1 MYKIHHELTNTD
13 IIFPEAPHSDSINVV
28 EMGHSYPYAG
38 YKSMQLK
45 RNVYVIHYIL
55 RGKGMFCGMPV
66 EAPCGFLMTPD
77 TIQEYSVDIDP
88 ALGGWEQYWIMFGG
102 DIAAELLKNAGFS
115 LDSHVFKIKKIERE
129 RAIFARMFEISSYVE
144 QNDGLHMLS
153 VLFDLLSLR
162 SSSDGTAPANRYS
175 PYVKGALT
183 YIRDFYALDLCEDD
197 IANAVHISTKYL
209 HKLFKAEVGKP
220 PMKYLNAYRI
230 RHAKKLLITGNYPIS
245 KIASLVGFPDPN
257 YFCRVFQRF
266 NNGVSPLQYRK
277 NNLQQINNTSEVDQ

>member
-13 IIFPEAPHSDSINVV
+13 IIFPENPHSDSINVV
-28 EMGHSYPYAG
+28 ELGHSYPPAG

-45 RNVYVIHYIL
+45 RSVYVIHYIL
-55 RGKGMFCGMPV
+55 HGKGVFCGMPV

-88 ALGGWEQYWIMFGG
+88 DLGGWEQYWIMFGG
-102 DIAAELLKNAGFS
+102 DVAADILKNAGFS
-115 LDSHVFKIKKIERE
+115 LDSHVFPVSDISRE
-129 RAIFARMFEISSYVE
+129 ISIFSQMFERSGYVE

-153 VLFDLLSLR
+153 ILFDLLSLH
-162 SSSDGTAPANRYS
+162 STSDGTTQANKYS

-183 YIRDFYALDLCEDD
+183 YIKDFYALDLCEDD

-209 HKLFKAEVGKP
+209 HKLFKNEVGKP
-220 PMKYLNAYRI
+220 PIKYLNAYRV
-230 RHAKKLLITGNYPIS
+230 RHAKKLLITSNYPVS
-245 KIASLVGFPDPN
+245 RIATLVGFSDPN

-266 NNGVSPLQYRK
+266 NNGMSPLQYRK
-277 NNLQQINNTSEVDQ
+277 SNIQQSKIILEENQ